1 MLVEKTNFQYNF
13 NIIFLLLL
21 IFIFAI
27 FISIPIIE
35 NAHAE
40 NGDFDKEIPFY
51 YFNNYRNLD
60 NHQLESS
67 NIIPDQFII
76 YLKED
81 KEQQQQQQNKS
92 IDPLEFFDSELKD
105 TGTELLYVYDYVAK
119 GFAIKISDNKKDK
132 VLEQLKNNPL
142 VEYIGQDKK
151 ITAFIDKNQLQQ
163 QQQQQTSNQQ
173 QILPISIDRVKDD
186 DKDNDVDSS
195 LASETLGENSFS
207 SVEADI
213 AILDTG
219 IDLDHSDLNVFHE
232 KTFIPGTITADDDH
246 GHGTHLAGIAA
257 AKDNSFGIIGIAP
270 GARLWAIKVL
280 ESAGMGDISTLIKGL
295 DYITQNSNQVDVAV
309 LSLGCECESGAL
321 DIAVKNTIES
331 GITVVVAAGNEGK
344 DARTFTPANNPEVIT
359 ISAIVDT
366 DGKCGGEGPE
376 SQYGRD
382 DTLASFSNFGDVIDI
397 AAPGVDIYSTFKSN
411 SYTKL
416 TGTSMAAPHVAGA
429 AALYISS
436 HPGASPNDVKNYL
449 INTGTNLKDSCNN
462 DDDDDDDGHGYFTG
476 DRDGVHEPLLY
487 LKT

>member
-1 MLVEKTNFQYNF
+1 MLVEKKNFQYNF
-13 NIIFLLLL
+13 NRIFLPIHISVFIIFV
-21 IFIFAI
+21 
-27 FISIPIIE
+27 SIPIIE

-40 NGDFDKEIPFY
+40 NNDFDIEIPFY
-51 YFNNYRNLD
+51 YFNNYQNLD

-81 KEQQQQQQNKS
+81 KDQQQQENKS
-92 IDPLEFFDSELKD
+92 IDPLEFYNSELKN
-105 TGTELLYVYDYVAK
+105 TGTELLYVYNYVSK
-119 GFAIKISDNKKDK
+119 GFAIKISDNK

-151 ITAFIDKNQLQQ
+151 ISAFIDKKQQQQQ
-163 QQQQQTSNQQ
+163 QQQQQTNNQQ
-173 QILPISIDRVKDD
+173 QILPISIDRIKDEDNNND
-186 DKDNDVDSS
+186 DLSLVAGRGLGGESS
-195 LASETLGENSFS
+195 L
-207 SVEADI
+207 SVDADI

-232 KTFIPGTITADDDH
+232 KTFIPGTLSADDDH

-257 AKDNSFGIIGIAP
+257 AKDNSFGIVGIAP

-295 DYITQNSNQVDVAV
+295 DYINQNSNQVDVAV
-309 LSLGCECESGAL
+309 LSLGCECESGGL
-321 DIAVKNTIES
+321 DIAIKNTVEA

-359 ISAIVDT
+359 VSAIVDT
-366 DGKCGGEGPE
+366 DGKCGGEGP
-376 SQYGRD
+376 SSVHGAD
-382 DTLASFSNFGDVIDI
+382 DTLASFSNFGKVIDI

-436 HPGASPNDVKNYL
+436 NLGASPNDVKIYL
-449 INTGTNLKDSCNN
+449 INTGTNPKDSCNN
-462 DDDDDDDGHGYFTG
+462 DGNAHGYFTG
-476 DRDGVHEPLLY
+476 DKDGSPEPLLY
-487 LKT
+487 IKT